1 VAYTA
6 VAEVKEGVAA
16 GILGRKLGMTQVF
29 RNDVRL
35 PVTVIQAGPC
45 TVLQVKTVATDGYN
59 AVQLGFEDKKETR
72 TTRPMLGHFAK
83 SGGVPKRFVREF
95 RSGSPSQL
103 EPGDTVGAS
112 VLEGASLVD
121 IQGVSKGK
129 GWAGTIKRW
138 NFGSQRASHG
148 NSINHRR
155 AGSIGRT
162 YSTAK
167 GVPKNKKMGG
177 RLGGESISTIG
188 LEVVEIDAERNILLV
203 KGAVPGAN
211 GGYLV
216 IRRSYKDKAGRAP
229 SDALY

>member
-1 VAYTA
+1 MADTA

-29 RNDVRL
+29 RNDVRV

-45 TVLQVKTVATDGYN
+45 TVLQVKTEATDGYN
-59 AVQLGFEDKKETR
+59 AVQLGFADKKEKR
-72 TTRPMLGHFAK
+72 TTRPMLGHFVK
-83 SGGVPKRFVREF
+83 SGGVPKRFIEEF
-95 RSGSPSQL
+95 RSGSPSEL
-103 EPGDTVGAS
+103 KPGDTVGVS
-112 VLEGASLVD
+112 VLEGAALID
-121 IQGVSKGK
+121 IQGTSKGK

-138 NFGSQRASHG
+138 NFSGQRASHG

-155 AGSIGRT
+155 AGSIGRVYGT
-162 YSTAK
+162 SK
-167 GVPKNKKMGG
+167 GVPKNKKMAG
-177 RLGGESISTIG
+177 RLGGEKISTIG
-188 LEVVEIDAERNILLV
+188 LEVVEIDAERDILLV

-216 IRRSYKDKAGRAP
+216 IKRSYKDKAGREP